1 MFLKRSRVNTFLLRQ
16 IFSMIRIKH
25 AGFLLLLILSF
36 QTGLAQDGSDIK
48 FGKITAA
55 DFQVPSPKLI
65 RDPMLS

>member
-1 MFLKRSRVNTFLLRQ
+1 
-16 IFSMIRIKH
+16 MIRIKH